1 MSGIYIFAIKRTPIA
16 AQQQSSRN
24 TNNEVITRQEGDVN
38 YMTEEEQNNSRC
50 VLLFIYSI
58 LLN

>member
-16 AQQQSSRN
+16 AQQQSSRI

-50 VLLFIYSI
+50 VSVVYI